1 MASSGTNGT
10 IKWAISGTTLRLYP
24 ASGSSGTANPLRSGA
39 ASGLEMWITLTDSE
53 RLAITKIK
61 TEGTLLFNT
70 NAIGGG
76 YTPLTQYNS
85 LTRYNYSSNGYFT
98 NLEEIDVSGLKA
110 AGATDFD
117 SMFSNSTGGRDKLTK
132 ITGLSS
138 LNTSSVTNYTRM
150 FKGTKVSSLDISS
163 FKNMNTANITEM
175 FRDAPYLM
183 SVKLPSSFARESDG
197 KTTNFGL
204 APATNANGITVNT
217 DSTFFKLPSSQQGG
231 LWTRNVTG
239 DLKFSARATRTSSG
253 AEIHCTYSTT
263 KASTAAFYIKKQT
276 DSSWPSTSVAT
287 MSFSSSGSADQTI
300 ELPTDDSYD
309 ILISASDGDTTLY
322 VIPSVTSNKLLFAMD
337 DAGNL
342 DVTGNITSAMSG
354 CGATATISLTTNTSG
369 EKIPITTYRDKVG
382 DYLSISNGGIK
393 CEKKGHVEISGNVY
407 FTDGFTANSLVHTLI
422 KKNSTT
428 VINAVHRLPT
438 HYDYYSIPPLVFN
451 VSAGDILYLYVYNQT
466 DAKGKVAGDNR
477 TWLTVKYL

>member
-39 ASGLEMWITLTDSE
+39 ADGLIMWITLTDSE

-76 YTPLTQYNS
+76 YTPLTQYRA
-85 LTRYNYSSNGYFT
+85 LTTYSNITKYFT

-110 AGATDFD
+110 AGGTDFSD
-117 SMFSNSTGGRDKLTK
+117 MFSNSTGQRDKLTT

-138 LNTSSVTNYTRM
+138 LNTSSATNYDSM
-150 FKGTKVSSLDISS
+150 FEGTKVPSLDISS
-163 FKNMNTANITEM
+163 FKNMNTANICEM
-175 FRDAPYLM
+175 FRDTPYLM
-183 SVKLPSSFARESDG
+183 SVKLPSSFARKSDAR
-197 KTTNFGL
+197 TTNFGL
-204 APATNANGITVNT
+204 APATNANGITVKY
-217 DSTFFKLPSSQQGG
+217 DAYFFKLPSSQQGG

-309 ILISASDGDTTLY
+309 ILINVSDGDTTLY
-322 VIPSVTSNKLLFAMD
+322 VIPSVTSNKLLFAID

-342 DVTGNITSAMSG
+342 DVTGHITSAISG
-354 CGATATISLTTNTSG
+354 CGATASISLTTNTSG
-369 EKIPITTYRDKVG
+369 VKIPITTYRGKVG
-382 DYLSISNGGIK
+382 SYLSISNDGIK
-393 CEKKGHVEISGNVY
+393 CEKKGHVEISACAY
-407 FTDGFTANSLVHTLI
+407 FIDGFTANSLVHIII

-428 VINAVHRLPT
+428 VTNAVHRLPS
-438 HYDYYSIPPLVFN
+438 HYDYYSISPLVYS
-451 VSAGDILYLYVYNQT
+451 VSAGDILYLYAYNQT
-466 DAKGKVAGDNR
+466 DAKGKVAGDSR